1 MVSETFEDGVTE
13 RDVAVA
19 VSEDLFLAP
28 DTTFTISITRATL
41 LGPQGA
47 QFDFTD
53 TQLNCKRRSYFAEC
67 MTSGFFSS
75 VMYTIMYALG
85 GGGSC
90 VQGVVK

>member
-41 LGPQGA
+41 LSPQGA

-53 TQLNCKRRSYFAEC
+53 TQLNCKRND
-67 MTSGFFSS
+67 
-75 VMYTIMYALG
+75 
-85 GGGSC
+85 
-90 VQGVVK
+90 